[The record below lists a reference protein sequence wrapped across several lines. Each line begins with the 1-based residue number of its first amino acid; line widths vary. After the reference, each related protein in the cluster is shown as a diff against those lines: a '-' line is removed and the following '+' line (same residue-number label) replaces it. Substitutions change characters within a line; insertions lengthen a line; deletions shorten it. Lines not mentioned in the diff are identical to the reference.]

1 VTNLNL
7 GRHWTSN
14 WDRAIFASSTQATIL
29 RGDGKQY
36 IFANVGGVWT
46 TDPDFN
52 AVLTRQLDTDGNV
65 SAWTLK
71 LPDDSLESYD
81 KDGKLIAVSDRA
93 GLGVHLSYDIDQR
106 LSTVSDPFGRS
117 LAITYDALSRVST
130 LTDPDNKTTTFA
142 YDSNQ
147 NLISVT
153 YPDLAVRTYLYES
166 LIFPHAVTGIIDE
179 NNNRYSTYAYDD
191 FGHAIASGLAGGAD
205 QVNIAFNADGS
216 ETVTDALGTART
228 YVFNVVQG
236 LVVTSTV
243 SQPCEKCAGVTAKA
257 QTFDANANVAS
268 RLDFNNNLACYSYD
282 LARNLQTQRVE
293 GLSGTACP
301 GVAIPGVTRTTTTEW
316 DATFRLPRRIAEPLR
331 ITTFTYDA
339 HGNVLSRTVQPTG
352 DGSGALGLSAAAIG
366 TPRTWS
372 YAYTYSA
379 SVPGQVIHLVID
391 GPRSDV
397 ADVTS
402 YDWDGSGNLIAV
414 TDALGHVTALGNY
427 DAHGRAQLITD
438 DFLLSVRNHENPNV
452 ADAASCFLGLIE
464 DKHSK
469 DKEAV
474 IPIME
479 DLMPTVEYIAAHQ
492 NVFDAEPSIYGSFA
506 VKAAHIGVLW

>member
-1 VTNLNL
+1 
-7 GRHWTSN
+7 
-14 WDRAIFASSTQATIL
+14 
-29 RGDGKQY
+29 
-36 IFANVGGVWT
+36 VWT

-117 LAITYDALSRVST
+117 LIITYDALSRVST
-130 LTDPDNKTTTFA
+130 LTDPDHQTTTFA

-147 NLISVT
+147 NLVSVT

-205 QVNIAFNADGS
+205 QVNIAFNTDGS

-243 SQPCEKCAGVTAKA
+243 SQPCEKCVGITAKA

-268 RLDFNNNLACYSYD
+268 RLDFNNNLACYTYD

-301 GVAIPGVTRTTTTEW
+301 GLAIPGVTRMTTTEW
-316 DATFRLPRRIAEPLR
+316 DAALSSDLGYADLLR
-331 ITTFTYDA
+331 KGDRQYGTGHA
-339 HGNVLSRTVQPTG
+339 VQQCQRGRVQHPGGVLYPGGPDRHTAGG
-352 DGSGALGLSAAAIG
+352 DRSGEQSHMALGW
-366 TPRTWS
+366 RR
-372 YAYTYSA
+372 
-379 SVPGQVIHLVID
+379 SV
-391 GPRSDV
+391 R
-397 ADVTS
+397 
-402 YDWDGSGNLIAV
+402 
-414 TDALGHVTALGNY
+414 
-427 DAHGRAQLITD
+427 GRA
-438 DFLLSVRNHENPNV
+438 
-452 ADAASCFLGLIE
+452 AG
-464 DKHSK
+464 
-469 DKEAV
+469 
-474 IPIME
+474 
-479 DLMPTVEYIAAHQ
+479 
-492 NVFDAEPSIYGSFA
+492 
-506 VKAAHIGVLW
+506 